1 MSRYVTLC
9 HVMSCQDL
17 LVLTSPRPRGPDTEL
32 SDLLDHCVTL
42 GEETGDILDQF
53 EQRVVLVSAHWSR
66 HRHVTS
72 CRPLIGPLCR
82 WCRATCLRATAPL
95 WRRSTPRCSRRPST
109 AWTRTEVRRGRG
121 RRPLHH
127 APCAGAGLGLPRR
140 CAAFDEHLE
149 HWVGHL

>member
-1 MSRYVTLC
+1 MSRYVTSC

-32 SDLLDHCVTL
+32 SDLLDHCVTV

-82 WCRATCLRATAPL
+82 WCRATCLRATARL

-109 AWTRTEVRRGRG
+109 AWTRTEVRRGGEDDLYIMHVCRSG
-121 RRPLHH
+121 PGTATPL
-127 APCAGAGLGLPRR
+127 C
-140 CAAFDEHLE
+140 C
-149 HWVGHL
+149 V

>member
-1 MSRYVTLC
+1 M
-9 HVMSCQDL
+9 
-17 LVLTSPRPRGPDTEL
+17 LTSPRPRGPDTEL

-66 HRHVTS
+66 PRHVTS

-109 AWTRTEVRRGRG
+109 AWSRTEVRRGGEDDLYIMHRVQERAWDCHG
-121 RRPLHH
+121 
-127 APCAGAGLGLPRR
+127 GALRLTSTWSTGWGI
-140 CAAFDEHLE
+140 CNIYNI
-149 HWVGHL
+149 